1 MLILKLLSEEDLYGY
16 EMATLLNTISNHE
29 ITFNAGNMYPAL
41 YRLEEKGFIT
51 KRKEK
56 VGKRVEFIYYHIT
69 DSGLSPFSVVVL
81 GNFRRFFSSLF
92 SFLLP
97 SLDFSFIYNKF
108 LMPFRGFF
116 YWKNF
121 FDML

>member
-1 MLILKLLSEEDLYGY
+1 MVTLNLIYILYS
-16 EMATLLNTISNHE
+16 LCHCWKQPLQS
-29 ITFNAGNMYPAL
+29 
-41 YRLEEKGFIT
+41 FICFLT
-51 KRKEK
+51 A
-56 VGKRVEFIYYHIT
+56 Y
-69 DSGLSPFSVVVL
+69 PFSVVVL
-81 GNFRRFFSSLF
+81 GNFRRFFFSLF

>member
-1 MLILKLLSEEDLYGY
+1 MKSKNSIGKWTWLHCWDMSLL
-16 EMATLLNTISNHE
+16 
-29 ITFNAGNMYPAL
+29 
-41 YRLEEKGFIT
+41 
-51 KRKEK
+51 
-56 VGKRVEFIYYHIT
+56 
-69 DSGLSPFSVVVL
+69 PFSVVVL

>member
-1 MLILKLLSEEDLYGY
+1 MNERKCHSMLQIQRACAYFQ
-16 EMATLLNTISNHE
+16 M
-29 ITFNAGNMYPAL
+29 
-41 YRLEEKGFIT
+41 
-51 KRKEK
+51 
-56 VGKRVEFIYYHIT
+56 T
-69 DSGLSPFSVVVL
+69 DIQKIPFSVVVL

>member
-1 MLILKLLSEEDLYGY
+1 MLALAAVGVLSIS
-16 EMATLLNTISNHE
+16 TLG
-29 ITFNAGNMYPAL
+29 ACG
-41 YRLEEKGFIT
+41 G
-51 KRKEK
+51 
-56 VGKRVEFIYYHIT
+56 
-69 DSGLSPFSVVVL
+69 SGSDPFSVVVL
-81 GNFRRFFSSLF
+81 GNFRRFFFSLF